1 MKQRTRIF
9 FALVVVLLLIAGGA
23 ALFFSENTKRSRA
36 AEYTPQISPADFTTN
51 ITNKYFALPVGKK
64 LTYETIAQGSVKER
78 VEIEIL
84 RETKNI
90 GGFETVVYLDRE
102 YKNGQLVEET
112 RDYLAQHKNGDVW
125 YFGEDVDNY
134 SSGIVLN
141 HSGSFHHGK
150 DGAKAGIWMKAEQ
163 RVGDS
168 YRMEFYVGH
177 AEDMRDTIATG
188 ETVSTKTRT
197 YTDCV
202 KVYDWTPLEK
212 NAREY
217 KYHCPEV
224 GALVLTEDLET
235 GSRSELVNVVQ
246 P

>member
-1 MKQRTRIF
+1 MNQRTKIF
-9 FALVVVLLLIAGGA
+9 FGVLVLVLVVGGA
-23 ALFFSENTKRSRA
+23 AFFFFDTTKRSRA
-36 AEYTPQISPADFTTN
+36 AEYNPQINPADFSTN

-64 LTYETIAQGSVKER
+64 MTYETTEQGKVTER
-78 VEIEIL
+78 IEIEIL
-84 RETKNI
+84 PETLVVD
-90 GGFETVVYLDRE
+90 GVETVVYLDKE

-125 YFGEDVDNY
+125 YFGEDVKNY
-134 SSGIVLN
+134 SNGIVVN
-141 HSGSFHHGK
+141 RSGSFIHGK

-168 YRMEFYVGH
+168 YKQEFYPGH
-177 AEDMRDTIATG
+177 AEDTRDTVAVG
-188 ETVSTKTRT
+188 ETVTTKNRT

-212 NAREY
+212 NSREH
-217 KYHCPEV
+217 KYYCPQV
-224 GALVLTEDLET
+224 RSLVLTEDLET
-235 GSRSELVNVVQ
+235 GSRSELVSVVQ